1 VGRKRLD
8 MSERDRKRRK
18 PSLRKRKKVL
28 NEVPQSRY
36 FLTGIRTDNGERIY
50 TEGKRLTTL
59 ATGIGF
65 VRSLT
70 K

>member
-1 VGRKRLD
+1 MD
-8 MSERDRKRRK
+8 MPERDRKRRK
-18 PSLRKRKKVL
+18 TSLWKRKKGL
-28 NEVPQSRY
+28 IEVPHSHY
-36 FLTGIRTDNGERIY
+36 FLTGIRTDSGERIY
-50 TEGKRLTTL
+50 NTEGKRLTIF

>member
-1 VGRKRLD
+1 MD
-8 MSERDRKRRK
+8 MSEGERKRRK
-18 PSLRKRKKVL
+18 TSLRKRKKGL
-28 NEVPQSRY
+28 TEVPQSQY
-36 FLTGIRTDNGERIY
+36 FLTGIRTDCGEKIY
-50 TEGKRLTTL
+50 NTEGKRLTAF

>member
-1 VGRKRLD
+1 MD
-8 MSERDRKRRK
+8 MYERDRKRRK

-36 FLTGIRTDNGERIY
+36 FLIGIQTDNGERIY
-50 TEGKRLTTL
+50 DTEGKRLTTL

>member
-1 VGRKRLD
+1 MD

-18 PSLRKRKKVL
+18 TSLRKRKNGL
-28 NEVPQSRY
+28 TEVPQSQY
-36 FLTGIRTDNGERIY
+36 FLTGIRTDCGEKIY
-50 TEGKRLTTL
+50 NTEWKRLTTF

-65 VRSLT
+65 MRSIT

>member
-1 VGRKRLD
+1 MREEKRKT
-8 MSERDRKRRK
+8 
-18 PSLRKRKKVL
+18 SLRKWKNGL
-28 NEVPQSRY
+28 IELPHSRY
-36 FLTGIRTDNGERIY
+36 FLTGIRTDSGERIY
-50 TEGKRLTTL
+50 NTEGKRLTTF